1 MNGVSNGVGHA
12 YTNGI
17 GRGSPN
23 GLPNGHVN
31 GNRSAPGSAGNS
43 SSGGGSS
50 ISPPSSTMQEQKTL
64 GSAQF
69 GSAQFGNAHFSNAPV
84 VNSYYGQISSATPN
98 GIGRQARRRTIG
110 PERSA
115 AAVSAPPVLEEEQ
128 VATRWNPNGVDAP
141 FENRQSRRN
150 SAVPAFSNSPAFSN
164 TPRAASPDNRRA
176 YSPVSLIRSPLR
188 NGAMSPVSTLRNEGI
203 MRSQSPLSQEVHST
217 EISRNQSP
225 AQGVGNVARNGN
237 AFLQQQQAAQEHQ
250 AALAALQGQT
260 AQPAPGT
267 TLSHKSSA
275 QKMRQRLSLQTQL
288 PPPPPVPEEEEMAE
302 IISMSPAVSAPIVSF
317 RKSRSSL
324 ALSALPGNSS
334 QVSLSGMAL
343 TSDPNKKYFGQTIDA
358 GDLVATGLENA
369 FSRL

>member
-1 MNGVSNGVGHA
+1 MTNGHA
-12 YTNGI
+12 NGI

-23 GLPNGHVN
+23 GLHNGMQNGQVS

-50 ISPPSSTMQEQKTL
+50 ISPPASTVQEQKML

-69 GSAQFGNAHFSNAPV
+69 NNAQFS
-84 VNSYYGQISSATPN
+84 NSYYGQISSVAPN
-98 GIGRQARRRTIG
+98 GMSRQARRRTIG
-110 PERSA
+110 PERIYNGY
-115 AAVSAPPVLEEEQ
+115 SAPPVLEEEQ

-141 FENRQSRRN
+141 FENRPSRRN
-150 SAVPAFSNSPAFSN
+150 SNVPAFSNSP
-164 TPRAASPDNRRA
+164 RAGSPDHRRA
-176 YSPVSLIRSPLR
+176 YSPVSMIRSPIR

-203 MRSQSPLSQEVHST
+203 LRSQSPLSQEVHST
-217 EISRNQSP
+217 EISRNHSP
-225 AQGVGNVARNGN
+225 AQGVGNIARNGN

-260 AQPAPGT
+260 PQPTAPAPLG
-267 TLSHKSSA
+267 HKSSA
-275 QKMRQRLSLQTQL
+275 QKLKQRLSLQTQL

-302 IISMSPAVSAPIVSF
+302 VITMSPAVREPIMRS
-317 RKSRSSL
+317 RQSRSSL
-324 ALSALPGNSS
+324 ALSAIPGNAS
-334 QVSLSGMAL
+334 QISLSGMAL
-343 TSDPNKKYFGQTIDA
+343 TSDPNKKYFGQNIDA